1 MISAE
6 SYKSMKTSKNLS
18 SKLGTISNKENKNN
32 SLNGDSSPQN
42 KKSMFMQI
50 ATQKANYHVY
60 KYKN

>member
-1 MISAE
+1 
-6 SYKSMKTSKNLS
+6 MKTSKNLS

>member
-1 MISAE
+1 
-6 SYKSMKTSKNLS
+6 MKTSKNLS
-18 SKLGTISNKENKNN
+18 SKLKENKNN